1 MLSTSHKIRI
11 ARGLS
16 AFALYVRSLF
26 GLPAEVIVTR
36 RGLTWSLN
44 LKEGIDLA
52 IYVLGGFELRTLRR
66 YAQLIKAGD
75 VILDIGANVGA
86 HTMPLAQLVGNT
98 GKVYSFEPTAYAFA
112 KQRTNIALNPTLI
125 SRISAHQMMLMA
137 TDTAPLPK
145 SVYSSW
151 PLEAAKD
158 LHSEHH
164 GRLMETH
171 GSITG
176 TLDSFV
182 RNTGIKHI
190 DFIKLDVDGNEND
203 VLVGAKSV
211 LKNSKPKIMLELAP
225 YVYRSA
231 PHKFDELLDDL
242 WRMGYQ
248 ISDMATGR
256 QLPQNS
262 AAIRMLIPEGSGL
275 NVLAAAPAYKSL
287 SQPL

>member
-11 ARGLS
+11 ARALS
-16 AFALYVRSLF
+16 ATVLSFRSLV
-26 GLPAEVIVTR
+26 GLTAEVVTTR

-75 VILDIGANVGA
+75 VVLDIGANVGA
-86 HTMPLAQLVGNT
+86 HTLPLAQLVGTT
-98 GKVYSFEPTAYAFA
+98 GKVFSFEPTAYAFA
-112 KQRTNIALNPTLI
+112 KQQANIALNPSLVT
-125 SRISAHQMMLMA
+125 RISAHQMMLTA
-137 TDTAPLPK
+137 TDAAPLQE

-151 PLEAAKD
+151 PLEAADD

-171 GSITG
+171 GSVTG

-182 RNTGIKHI
+182 RNAGIRHI

-203 VLVGAKSV
+203 VLAGAKAV
-211 LKNSKPKIMLELAP
+211 LENSKPKIMLELAP
-225 YVYRSA
+225 YVYGSA
-231 PHKFDELLDDL
+231 PHMFDELLDDL

-248 ISDMATGR
+248 ISDMATG
-256 QLPQNS
+256 QLLPQNPI
-262 AAIRMLIPEGSGL
+262 AIRAVIPEAGSL
-275 NVLAAAPAYKSL
+275 NVLADFPV
-287 SQPL
+287 

>member
-1 MLSTSHKIRI
+1 MLSTSHKITI

-16 AFALYVRSLF
+16 ATVLLVRSLF
-26 GLPAEVIVTR
+26 GLPAKVVATR

-66 YAQLIKAGD
+66 YAQLIKEGD
-75 VILDIGANVGA
+75 VVLDIGANIGA
-86 HTMPLAQLVGNT
+86 HTLPLAQLVGAS
-98 GKVYSFEPTAYAFA
+98 GKVFSFEPTAYAYA
-112 KQRTNIALNPTLI
+112 KQQTNIALNPSLV

-137 TDTAPLPK
+137 TDSAPLPE

-151 PLEAAKD
+151 PLEAADD

-171 GSITG
+171 GSVTG

-182 RNTGIKHI
+182 RNAGIKHI

-203 VLVGAKSV
+203 VLAGAKAV
-211 LKNSKPKIMLELAP
+211 LIKSRPKIMLELAP
-225 YVYRSA
+225 YVYGA
-231 PHKFDELLDDL
+231 DPHKFDELLDAL
-242 WRMGYQ
+242 WSMGYQ

-256 QLPQNS
+256 VLPQNS
-262 AAIRMLIPEGSGL
+262 AAIRAIIPEAGGL
-275 NVLAAAPAYKSL
+275 NVLASFFLAKS
-287 SQPL
+287 

>member
-16 AFALYVRSLF
+16 ATVLFVRNLF
-26 GLPAEVIVTR
+26 GLPAQIVATR
-36 RGLTWSLN
+36 RGLIWSLN

-66 YAQLIKAGD
+66 YAQLIEAGD
-75 VILDIGANVGA
+75 VVLDIGANVGA
-86 HTMPLAQLVGNT
+86 HTLPLAQLVGNT
-98 GKVYSFEPTAYAFA
+98 GKVFSFEPTAYAFA
-112 KQRTNIALNPTLI
+112 KQRTNIALNPSLI

-137 TDTAPLPK
+137 TDAASLPE

-151 PLEAAKD
+151 PLEVADD
-158 LHSEHH
+158 LHREHH

-171 GSITG
+171 GSITS

-182 RNTGIKHI
+182 SKVGITHI

-203 VLVGAKSV
+203 VLAGAKKV
-211 LKNSKPKIMLELAP
+211 LENSKPKIMLELAP
-225 YVYRSA
+225 YVYGSA

-248 ISDMATGR
+248 ISDMSTGK
-256 QLPQNS
+256 QLPQNA
-262 AAIRMLIPEGSGL
+262 AAIKALIPEAGGL
-275 NVLAAAPAYKSL
+275 NVLAHAALKFA
-287 SQPL
+287 

>member
-1 MLSTSHKIRI
+1 MLSTSHKIKI
-11 ARGLS
+11 ARALS
-16 AFALYVRSLF
+16 ATVLSFRSLF
-26 GLPAEVIVTR
+26 GLTAEVVTTR

-75 VILDIGANVGA
+75 VVLDIGANVGA
-86 HTMPLAQLVGNT
+86 HTLPLAQLVGTT
-98 GKVYSFEPTAYAFA
+98 GKVFSFEPTAYAFA
-112 KQRTNIALNPTLI
+112 KQQANIALNPSLV

-137 TDTAPLPK
+137 TDAAPLQE

-151 PLEAAKD
+151 PLEAADD

-171 GSITG
+171 GAVTG

-182 RNTGIKHI
+182 RNAGIKHI

-203 VLVGAKSV
+203 VLAGANAV
-211 LKNSKPKIMLELAP
+211 LEKSKPKIMLELAP
-225 YVYRSA
+225 YVYGSE

-256 QLPQNS
+256 LLPQNS
-262 AAIRMLIPEGSGL
+262 AAIRALIPEAGSL
-275 NVLAAAPAYKSL
+275 NVLAAFPV
-287 SQPL
+287 

>member
-1 MLSTSHKIRI
+1 MFSTSQKIRI

-16 AFALYVRSLF
+16 ATVLFVRSLF
-26 GLPAEVIVTR
+26 GLPAEVVATR
-36 RGLTWSLN
+36 RDLIWSLN

-75 VILDIGANVGA
+75 VVLDIGANVGA
-86 HTMPLAQLVGNT
+86 HTLPLAQLVGNT

-112 KQRTNIALNPTLI
+112 KQRTNIALNPSLI
-125 SRISAHQMMLMA
+125 SRIRANQMMLMA
-137 TDTAPLPK
+137 TDTAPLPE

-151 PLEAAKD
+151 PLEAAND

-171 GSITG
+171 GSVTS

-182 RNTGIKHI
+182 RKAGIKHI

-203 VLVGAKSV
+203 VLAGAKAV
-211 LKNSKPKIMLELAP
+211 LENSKPKIMLELAP
-225 YVYRSA
+225 YVYGSA
-231 PHKFDELLDDL
+231 PHKFDELLEDL
-242 WRMGYQ
+242 WRVGYQ
-248 ISDMATGR
+248 IFDMATGR

-262 AAIRMLIPEGSGL
+262 AAIRALIPEGGGL
-275 NVLAAAPAYKSL
+275 NVLAKV
-287 SQPL
+287 

>member
-1 MLSTSHKIRI
+1 MFSTSHKIRI

-16 AFALYVRSLF
+16 ATVLSVRSLF
-26 GLPAEVIVTR
+26 GLPAEVVATR

-66 YAQLIKAGD
+66 YGQLIKEGD
-75 VILDIGANVGA
+75 VVLDIGANVGA
-86 HTMPLAQLVGNT
+86 HTLPLAQLVGTT
-98 GKVYSFEPTAYAFA
+98 GKVFSFEPTAYAFA
-112 KQRTNIALNPTLI
+112 KQQTNIALNPPLV

-137 TDTAPLPK
+137 TDADPLPE

-151 PLEAAKD
+151 PLETADD

-171 GSITG
+171 GSVKG

-182 RNTGIKHI
+182 RNEGIERI

-203 VLVGAKSV
+203 VLAGAKTA
-211 LKNSKPKIMLELAP
+211 LENSKPKIMLELAP
-225 YVYRSA
+225 YVYNAA
-231 PHKFDELLDDL
+231 PHKFNELLEDL

-248 ISDMATGR
+248 ISDMVTGCL
-256 QLPQNS
+256 LPENFASIRS
-262 AAIRMLIPEGSGL
+262 AIPEGGGL
-275 NVLAAAPAYKSL
+275 NVLAESSL
-287 SQPL
+287 PPGL

>member
-1 MLSTSHKIRI
+1 MLSTSQKIRI

-16 AFALYVRSLF
+16 TTVLAVRSLF
-26 GLPAEVIVTR
+26 GLPAELVATR

-66 YAQLIKAGD
+66 YARLIKEGD
-75 VILDIGANVGA
+75 VVLDIGANVGA
-86 HTMPLAQLVGNT
+86 HTLPLAQLVGT
-98 GKVYSFEPTAYAFA
+98 SGKVFSFEPTAYAFA
-112 KQRTNIALNPTLI
+112 KQQTNIALNPNLV

-137 TDTAPLPK
+137 TDTDSLPE

-151 PLEAAKD
+151 PLEAADD
-158 LHSEHH
+158 LHSKHH

-171 GSITG
+171 GSVKG

-182 RNTGIKHI
+182 RNARIARI

-203 VLVGAKSV
+203 VLAGAKAV
-211 LKNSKPKIMLELAP
+211 LENWKPKIMLELAP
-225 YVYRSA
+225 YVYGSA
-231 PHKFDELLDDL
+231 PYKFDELLGDL
-242 WRMGYQ
+242 WSLGYQ

-256 QLPQNS
+256 LLPQDS
-262 AAIRMLIPEGSGL
+262 VAVRGIIPEAGGL
-275 NVLAAAPAYKSL
+275 NVLASIAFAKS
-287 SQPL
+287 